1 MRHLLFGLQSRA
13 SERQIKMKDLNKI
26 REFELKYQ
34 MDLIRSYLQ
43 KNSMPC
49 KESDVIQFALDMAEI
64 TIMRIRR
71 CQNA

>member
-1 MRHLLFGLQSRA
+1 
-13 SERQIKMKDLNKI
+13 MKDLNKI